1 VTIFGT
7 VTVMSAT
14 KSTSSAPTGA
24 TGSTPA
30 HVPADRRKWFALIV
44 VCLAQLMNILD
55 STIVNVAL
63 PKIQHDLSF
72 SQADLA
78 WVLDAYLISLGSFLL
93 LAGRLGDLVGRKKIF
108 LIGVASFTV
117 FSAICGIADSQ
128 FVLIAARFLQGIA
141 AALCSS
147 VVLAIIST
155 EFTEP
160 SERTKAMSAYV
171 FVVVS
176 GGSLGLLLGGVLT
189 QFINWRWD
197 FFINVPIGIFALI
210 AGYRVLDENKGLGLS
225 RDIDVLGSLL
235 VTGGAMIGV
244 YGIVKAPTYGWG
256 STHTLG
262 FIAAALVI
270 LAAFVALESRLKNP
284 IMPLR
289 VFRIRSLIASSVVRG
304 MLITGMFTSF
314 FLGALY
320 LQRVLGYTPL
330 ATGLAF
336 LPMTIVV
343 GVMSRG
349 VTTKLVARFGNL
361 TMVVA
366 GLVLVGI
373 SLSLMSRVT
382 PTTSYAPLLIGSY
395 LLLGLGAGSAMSPLL
410 TIALSEVPRQDAGL
424 GSGIVNVSLQL
435 SSALGVAILG
445 AIATDRSASLMA
457 SGRSAHAALTA
468 GYSLGFKVGAGAV
481 FAGALVALV
490 LLSPRRKRETAEAN
504 VPQAESA

>member
-1 VTIFGT
+1 
-7 VTVMSAT
+7 MSAL
-14 KSTSSAPTGA
+14 KSSSSPAGA
-24 TGSTPA
+24 SVQAG
-30 HVPADRRKWFALIV
+30 VDRRKWFALVV

-63 PKIQHDLSF
+63 PKIQHDLHF

-93 LAGRLGDLVGRKKIF
+93 LAGRLGDLVGRKRIF
-108 LIGVASFTV
+108 LAGVAAFTL
-117 FSAICGIADSQ
+117 FSAICGVSDSQ
-128 FVLIAARFLQGIA
+128 FILIAARFLQGIA

-147 VVLAIIST
+147 VILAIIST

-160 SERTKAMSAYV
+160 SERAKAMSAYI

-176 GGSLGLLLGGVLT
+176 GGSIGLLLGGVLT

-210 AGYRVLDENKGLGLS
+210 AGYRLIDENRGLGLS
-225 RDIDVLGSLL
+225 RDVDVLGSLL
-235 VTGGAMIGV
+235 VTGGAMVGV
-244 YGIVKAPTYGWG
+244 YGIVKAPAYGWG
-256 STHTLG
+256 SAHTLG

-289 VFRIRSLIASSVVRG
+289 IFRIRSLIASSAVRG
-304 MLITGMFTSF
+304 LLITGMFTSF

-320 LQRVLGYTPL
+320 LQGVRGYSPL
-330 ATGLAF
+330 DTGLAF
-336 LPMTIVV
+336 LPMTLVV

-349 VTTKLVARFGNL
+349 VTARLVKRFGNL
-361 TMVVA
+361 AVVIA
-366 GLVLVGI
+366 GLILVGC

-382 PTTSYAPLLIGSY
+382 PTTAYAPLLIGSY

-410 TIALSEVPRQDAGL
+410 SIALAEVPHQDAGL
-424 GSGIVNVSLQL
+424 GSGIVNISLQL

-445 AIATDRSASLMA
+445 SIATDRSKALRA
-457 SGRSAHAALTA
+457 SGHGVHAALTG
-468 GYSLGFKVGAGAV
+468 GYRLGFEVGAGAV
-481 FAGALVALV
+481 FTAVVVALV
-490 LLSPRRKRETAEAN
+490 LLTPRREIQATA
-504 VPQAESA
+504 